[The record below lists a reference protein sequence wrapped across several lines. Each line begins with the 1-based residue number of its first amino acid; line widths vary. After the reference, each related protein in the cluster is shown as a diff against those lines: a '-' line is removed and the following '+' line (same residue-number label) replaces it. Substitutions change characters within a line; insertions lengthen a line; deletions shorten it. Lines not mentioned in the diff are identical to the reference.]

1 MYHNSLLF
9 LPFISTERERE
20 EEGQASSACLN
31 TWLRNRWSNKMPKAV
46 VVAPGNKGPGN
57 KEGRCVEIHFYP
69 LFRNCNTACGQT
81 SIYVCTFRVD
91 ECGQT
96 EALVG
101 RRSSKRTFLRAT
113 ENRRAPRRKR
123 ARGKNPSTH
132 INERREGPGRGLWW
146 GIL

>member
-57 KEGRCVEIHFYP
+57 KEGRCVEIHFLPPFPELQYSMRTNVH
-69 LFRNCNTACGQT
+69 LRLYISCG
-81 SIYVCTFRVD
+81 RVW
-91 ECGQT
+91 T
-96 EALVG
+96 
-101 RRSSKRTFLRAT
+101 
-113 ENRRAPRRKR
+113 N
-123 ARGKNPSTH
+123 
-132 INERREGPGRGLWW
+132 RGL
-146 GIL
+146 GRSPIEQKDFFTSDGEPPRAAS